1 LREVAPSGGGGE
13 SEPHLLSKFMGYLNK
28 NKLSNLMVNVNNY
41 YGKNFPIKTSSCK
54 TQLPHIPSFASLP

>member
-1 LREVAPSGGGGE
+1 VAPSGGGGE

-41 YGKNFPIKTSSCK
+41 YGKNFPIKYQKRYNFSERWEG
-54 TQLPHIPSFASLP
+54 QVY